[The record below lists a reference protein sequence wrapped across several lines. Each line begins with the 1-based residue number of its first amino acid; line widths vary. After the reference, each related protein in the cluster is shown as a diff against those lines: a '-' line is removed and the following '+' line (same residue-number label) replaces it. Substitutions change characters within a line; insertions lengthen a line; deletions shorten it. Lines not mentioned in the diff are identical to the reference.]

1 MPMPTT
7 LHQPQQNI
15 QRPPSTLYRPLPQ
28 MVATPFQM
36 SQPPKPKKLLSLKK
50 PEEEGGGDIIIEK
63 PSLLIYSI
71 NFSHLIIKEP
81 KDEIANLAA
90 EVNEAKEEKIKMFH
104 DTIAG
109 GIKSNSPAV
118 VQLPTPPP
126 IIESSLPADNSS
138 SVVDADEEP
147 TQPTNDENTVISKM
161 N

>member
-1 MPMPTT
+1 
-7 LHQPQQNI
+7 
-15 QRPPSTLYRPLPQ
+15 

-81 KDEIANLAA
+81 KDEMANLAA

-118 VQLPTPPP
+118 VQLPTPP

-147 TQPTNDENTVISKM
+147 AQPTNDENTVISKM